1 MTWKT
6 CSRMP
11 YHSTKNI
18 VFIHGS
24 GQSELSFNFL
34 NIFLPEHNLLAV
46 EYDTQ
51 TPPNVI
57 SENIYTKIY
66 DKFGD
71 EPFSVIAH
79 SYGCIVGILAVKS
92 LHNCENFIAMSAP
105 WGGSR
110 TAKWLSLVFR
120 QSKLFESMKPGSAI
134 LMALQLISNKFKI
147 INIVTTGTT
156 ASGNDLAGMGESN
169 DGLLTVKT
177 QRAIPKN
184 FNHVTEIEMKTSHNE
199 VLFNYDTVEI
209 IKSKIFN
216 DDQYIT

>member
-1 MTWKT
+1 MH
-6 CSRMP
+6 
-11 YHSTKNI
+11 YHNCKNI

-24 GQSELSFNFL
+24 GQSGLSFNFL
-34 NIFLPEHNLLAV
+34 RIFLPEHNLITV

-51 TPPNVI
+51 TAPDVI
-57 SENIYTKIY
+57 SRNIYTEVY
-66 DKFGD
+66 EAFGD

-79 SYGCIVGILAVKS
+79 SYGCIVGLHAIKS
-92 LHNCENFIAMSAP
+92 LHNCKTFIAMSAP
-105 WGGSR
+105 WVGRR

-134 LMALQLISNKFKI
+134 LTALQTISNNFKI
-147 INIVTTGTT
+147 INIVTTGFN

-177 QRAIPKN
+177 QKAIPEN
-184 FNHVTEIEMKTSHNE
+184 LNNVIEIEMTTSHNE

-209 IKSKIFN
+209 IKTQVFH
-216 DDQYIT
+216 DD

>member
-1 MTWKT
+1 MH
-6 CSRMP
+6 
-11 YHSTKNI
+11 YHNCKNI

-24 GQSELSFNFL
+24 GQSGLSFNFL
-34 NIFLPEHNLLAV
+34 RIFLPEHNLITV

-51 TPPNVI
+51 TAPDVI
-57 SENIYTKIY
+57 SRNIYTEVY
-66 DKFGD
+66 EAFGD

-79 SYGCIVGILAVKS
+79 SYGCIVGLHAIKS
-92 LHNCENFIAMSAP
+92 LHNCKTFIAMSAP

-134 LMALQLISNKFKI
+134 LTALETISNNFKI
-147 INIVTTGTT
+147 INIVTTGFN

-177 QRAIPKN
+177 QKAIPEN
-184 FNHVTEIEMKTSHNE
+184 LNNVIEIEMTTSHNE

-209 IKSKIFN
+209 IKTQVFH
-216 DDQYIT
+216 DD

>member
-1 MTWKT
+1 MHNHN
-6 CSRMP
+6 C
-11 YHSTKNI
+11 KNI

-24 GQSELSFNFL
+24 GQSGLSFNFL
-34 NIFLPEHNLLAV
+34 RIFLPEHNLITV

-51 TPPNVI
+51 TAPDVI
-57 SENIYTKIY
+57 SRNIYTEVY
-66 DKFGD
+66 EAFGD

-79 SYGCIVGILAVKS
+79 SYGCIVGLHAIKS
-92 LHNCENFIAMSAP
+92 LHNCKTFIAMSAP

-134 LMALQLISNKFKI
+134 LTALETISNNFKI
-147 INIVTTGTT
+147 INIVTTGFN

-177 QRAIPKN
+177 QKAIPEN
-184 FNHVTEIEMKTSHNE
+184 LNNVIEIEMTTSHNE

-209 IKSKIFN
+209 IKTQVFH
-216 DDQYIT
+216 DD

>member
-1 MTWKT
+1 MH
-6 CSRMP
+6 
-11 YHSTKNI
+11 YHNYKNI

-24 GQSELSFNFL
+24 GQSGLSFNFL
-34 NIFLPEHNLLAV
+34 RIFLPEHNLITV

-51 TPPNVI
+51 TAPDVI
-57 SENIYTKIY
+57 SRNIYTEVY
-66 DKFGD
+66 EAFGD

-79 SYGCIVGILAVKS
+79 SYGCIVGLHAIKS
-92 LHNCENFIAMSAP
+92 LHNCKTFIAMSAP

-134 LMALQLISNKFKI
+134 LTALQTISNNFKI
-147 INIVTTGTT
+147 INIVTTGFN

-177 QRAIPKN
+177 QKAIPEN
-184 FNHVTEIEMKTSHNE
+184 LNNVIEIEMTTSHNE

-209 IKSKIFN
+209 IKTQVFH
-216 DDQYIT
+216 DD

>member
-1 MTWKT
+1 MH
-6 CSRMP
+6 

-24 GQSELSFNFL
+24 GQSALSFNFL
-34 NIFLPEHNLLAV
+34 NIFLPEHNLLSI

-51 TPPNVI
+51 TSPNLI
-57 SENIYTKIY
+57 TERIHNEIYEE
-66 DKFGD
+66 FGD
-71 EPFSVIAH
+71 NPFSVIAH
-79 SYGCIVGILAVKS
+79 SYGCVLGIMGVKS
-92 LHNCENFIAMSAP
+92 LHNCEEFIAMSAP

-134 LMALQLISNKFKI
+134 LTALHTISNKFKI
-147 INIVTTGTT
+147 INIITTGTT

-177 QRAIPKN
+177 QKAIPEN
-184 FNHVTEIEMKTSHNE
+184 FNNVENIEMRTSHNE
-199 VLFNYDTVEI
+199 VLFNYETVEI
-209 IKSKIFN
+209 IKAKIFN
-216 DDQYIT
+216 G